1 VRQTYVEPAAT
12 DYVSETKLKETE
24 ADLLTKIE
32 ELRMELRDATRLL
45 ASTKPETP
53 SPLPPARRV
62 PPGIRPRALPQLL
75 SIPVASDS
83 APMQPQPTTQPLPPV
98 PAAVVQPELQPESQ
112 PEPPELHS
120 ADQPLDPEPAPQP
133 PELHSAD
140 QPLDPEPAPQVM
152 DGQMPESEPS
162 PSAEAAIEEP
172 VDEVDTEAAE
182 KAAAEKAAEQ
192 KAAAEKAAREKA
204 AREKAARDKAARD
217 KAAREK
223 AARDKAARD
232 KAAKEKAERDKAAKE
247 KAAKERAEKR
257 EKAKKAAGNAGA
269 NFNFGFGNVDL
280 FKKKLGPNHT
290 PQDVAGFRMPDIEG
304 NKKKIKEISDIMLDK
319 ALGQSTARITGACA
333 PWNIPKKWH
342 IVRAESI
349 RDGLVAAGVPKD
361 RLTVVGNAGGNGA
374 AGKVELQW
382 KD

>member
-1 VRQTYVEPAAT
+1 LLGLVILLFVYCACRKTARVRQTYVEPAAT

-120 ADQPLDPEPAPQP
+120 ADQPLDPEPAPQ
-133 PELHSAD
+133 
-140 QPLDPEPAPQVM
+140 VM

-182 KAAAEKAAEQ
+182 KAAAEKAAAQ

-204 AREKAARDKAARD
+204 AREKAARD

-269 NFNFGFGNVDL
+269 NFNFGVGNVDL

-333 PWNIPKKWH
+333 PHNIPKKWH